1 MKSTNTVP
9 EATPARQREWMS
21 ALADGQLHGDEFTQA
36 MDALSG
42 DNTAR
47 DAWHTYHL
55 IGDALRAE
63 KVAGTTQHDQAFLHA
78 VQQRL
83 AAEPAWPRALALPVM
98 AEAAT
103 LPPTLSE
110 PAANDAVWRWKLVA
124 GFASVAVVGVVGW
137 NLASQYI
144 GAPTAAVLA
153 QQGSSPQT
161 IQVMTPQGMLLRDPQ
176 LDDLLA
182 AHKQHGGASALQ
194 TSTGFLRNATFDASA
209 R

>member
-9 EATPARQREWMS
+9 EATPERQREWMS

-36 MDALSG
+36 MDALSES
-42 DNTAR
+42 DTAR
-47 DAWHTYHL
+47 DTWHTYHL

-63 KVAGTTQHDQAFLHA
+63 KVAGSHQHDKAFLQA

-83 AAEPAWPRALALPVM
+83 AAEPVWPRTVVSPAVAHAPLAPV
-98 AEAAT
+98 
-103 LPPTLSE
+103 LSE
-110 PAANDAVWRWKLVA
+110 PAANDAAWRWKLVA

-137 NLASQYI
+137 NLASQYV
-144 GAPTAAVLA
+144 GAPAAAVLA
-153 QQGSSPQT
+153 KGDSQQT
-161 IQVMTPQGMLLRDPQ
+161 IQVRTSQGMLLRDPQ
-176 LDDLLA
+176 LDELLA

>member
-1 MKSTNTVP
+1 MKSTT
-9 EATPARQREWMS
+9 ATPERQREWMS

-36 MDALSG
+36 MDALSEG
-42 DNTAR
+42 DTAR

-63 KVAGTTQHDQAFLHA
+63 KVAGTTQHDQAFLQA

-83 AAEPAWPRALALPVM
+83 AAEPAWPRTLALPVV

-103 LPPTLSE
+103 LPPSPSE
-110 PAANDAVWRWKLVA
+110 PAANDAAWRWKLVA

-137 NLASQYI
+137 NLASPYI
-144 GAPTAAVLA
+144 GAPSAAVLA
-153 QQGSSPQT
+153 QGASPQT

>member
-1 MKSTNTVP
+1 MKSTNTTT
-9 EATPARQREWMS
+9 ERQCEWMS

-36 MDALSG
+36 MDALS
-42 DNTAR
+42 DNDTAR

-63 KVAGTTQHDQAFLHA
+63 KVAGSHQHDKSFLQA

-83 AAEPAWPRALALPVM
+83 AAEPVWPRAVVSPTVANTPALVP
-98 AEAAT
+98 ALT
-103 LPPTLSE
+103 E
-110 PAANDAVWRWKLVA
+110 PAANDAAWHWKLVA
-124 GFASVAVVGVVGW
+124 GLASVAVVGVVGW
-137 NLASQYI
+137 NLASPF
-144 GAPTAAVLA
+144 GGVSASAVLA
-153 QQGSSPQT
+153 QGTQPQT
-161 IQVMTPQGMLLRDPQ
+161 IQVLTPQGMLLRDPQ

-194 TSTGFLRNATFDASA
+194 ASTGFLRNATFDASA

>member
-1 MKSTNTVP
+1 MKSTT
-9 EATPARQREWMS
+9 ATPERQREWMS

-36 MDALSG
+36 MDALSEG
-42 DNTAR
+42 DVAR
-47 DAWHTYHL
+47 DSWHTYHL

-63 KVAGTTQHDQAFLHA
+63 KVAGTTLHDKAFLRA

-83 AAEPAWPRALALPVM
+83 AAEPAWPRALVLPVSSK
-98 AEAAT
+98 AAT
-103 LPPTLSE
+103 LPSTVSE

-137 NLASQYI
+137 NLASQYL
-144 GAPTAAVLA
+144 GAPSAAVLA
-153 QQGSSPQT
+153 QSTTQQT
-161 IQVMTPQGMLLRDPQ
+161 IQVLTPQGMLLRDPQ